1 MIFNVDWLRHILDL
15 VAHPLATVSLGSTW
29 SEGPNAT
36 RQVLVL
42 RSLATA
48 LQSIEVEVILV
59 ASAAD
64 APLVAWVLLH
74 LFLHAL
80 SG

>member
-1 MIFNVDWLRHILDL
+1 MILNIDRLRHVLDL
-15 VAHPLATVSLGSTW
+15 IAHSLAAVTLGSTW
-29 SEGPNAT
+29 SEGPNTT

-59 ASAAD
+59 ASATD
-64 APLVAWVLLH
+64 APLVARVLLH
-74 LFLHAL
+74 FLLHAL